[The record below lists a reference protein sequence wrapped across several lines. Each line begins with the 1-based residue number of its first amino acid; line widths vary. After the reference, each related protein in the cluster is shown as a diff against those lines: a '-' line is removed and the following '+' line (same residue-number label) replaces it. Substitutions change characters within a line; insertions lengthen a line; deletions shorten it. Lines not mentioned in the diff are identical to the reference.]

1 MKVFARKYG
10 ILTVLLVFTIHLKSQ
25 ENPDLINSDIS
36 TYRQYMNMQ
45 WDSLIDEGNRYI
57 KKGID
62 YYYLRARL
70 GVAYYVKQNY
80 VKAIKHFKKA
90 RELNPGDQFA
100 IEYLYLANLYYGDDF
115 EAKIYASQLTPAR
128 KQELGIKSSFIE
140 GYSADVTYSF
150 SPDKKISA
158 VNNLAVSGVQQL
170 PNNFTNANLTLKE
183 MPGKRIKLV
192 EGYTFL
198 YKNSDYYE
206 KTGSSSDF
214 YSSYILQN
222 QVFASAIY
230 YPGKGWQIVAA
241 YHPIWISI
249 PYTTTAGNG
258 QGRKSATSYSTLS
271 NYSFS
276 GSIAKSFGY
285 FNLGYTY
292 TGSELNYF
300 KQQQHTFNF
309 GIFPLGNLNLY
320 LLNRFIFQDD
330 KTFPDTKSFV
340 VGETLGFKVNKH
352 FWAEANL
359 LAGNIRNMSDY
370 GSYIIYNDV
379 NTLKLKSGVSLLFPL
394 NSGKIISIRAN
405 YANGE
410 SNFSDASI
418 NNTVKYSS
426 VSITG
431 GISWNL

>member
-1 MKVFARKYG
+1 MKVLLKYFY
-10 ILTVLLVFTIHLKSQ
+10 LTLLLLLTFNLKAQ
-25 ENPDLINSDIS
+25 ENPDWINSDIS
-36 TYRQYMNMQ
+36 TYRQYMNLQ

-57 KKGID
+57 EKGID
-62 YYYLRARL
+62 YYYLQARL
-70 GVAYYVKQNY
+70 GVAYYAKQNY
-80 VKAIKHFKKA
+80 VKAIKHFNKA
-90 RELNPGDQFA
+90 LEFNPGDQFS
-100 IEYLYLANLYYGDDF
+100 IEYLYFANLYNGDDF
-115 EAKIYASQLTPAR
+115 EAKIYADQLEPAR
-128 KQELGIKSSFIE
+128 KQELGIKNRFIK

-150 SPDKKISA
+150 TPDKKISA
-158 VNNLAVSGVQQL
+158 VNNSAVSGVQQL

-183 MPGKRIKLV
+183 MPGKRLKLV

-206 KTGSSSDF
+206 KTTSSSDF
-214 YSSYILQN
+214 YSNYILQN

-230 YPGKGWQIVAA
+230 YPGNGWQIAAA
-241 YHPIWISI
+241 YHPLWISI

-258 QGRKSATSYSTLS
+258 QGRKSVTSYSTLS

-276 GSIAKSFGY
+276 GSVSKSFGN

-300 KQQQHTFNF
+300 KQQQHTFNL
-309 GIFPLGNLNLY
+309 GIYPLGNLNLY
-320 LLNRFIFQDD
+320 LLSRFIVQNDE
-330 KTFPDTKSFV
+330 TFPDTQSFV
-340 VGETLGFKVNKH
+340 TGETLGFKVNKH

-379 NTLKLKSGVSLLFPL
+379 NPLKLKSGISLLFPL

-410 SNFSDASI
+410 SNFSDATI